1 MHGKQARLQADEPK
15 RNQNM
20 KQRPKK
26 TEDVLE
32 DLILV
37 CLARSLEVLGR
48 QIDLPDVITAGGRP
62 YKTAHI
68 VEGLRHRG
76 SFWTGQW
83 TLPCFRSTLGVPSTG
98 SMQRSWPLR
107 PLKNKT
113 RAGLKVG
120 SGVAENH
127 EEETRDQ
134 DNKVGESGETE
145 TKDDRGRWERWRI
158 SKEDRQ
164 EED

>member
-1 MHGKQARLQADEPK
+1 
-15 RNQNM
+15 M

-76 SFWTGQW
+76 SFWTDG
-83 TLPCFRSTLGVPSTG
+83 TMDFALLPKYFGG
-98 SMQRSWPLR
+98 SFDREYAEKLVV
-107 PLKNKT
+107 KAFEED
-113 RAGLKVG
+113 AGG
-120 SGVAENH
+120 F
-127 EEETRDQ
+127 
-134 DNKVGESGETE
+134 ESG
-145 TKDDRGRWERWRI
+145 I
-158 SKEDRQ
+158 SGIWSC
-164 EED
+164 